1 MGGTAGVA
9 NTSVVGTDDAG
20 IVVAVSLPGSEQA
33 TTTRHNSSQLTS
45 FNPLPLI
52 TPGWG
57 A

>member
-20 IVVAVSLPGSEQA
+20 VVVAVSSPGLEQA
-33 TTTRHNSSQLTS
+33 MSTRHNSSHLTR

-52 TPGWG
+52 TLGWG